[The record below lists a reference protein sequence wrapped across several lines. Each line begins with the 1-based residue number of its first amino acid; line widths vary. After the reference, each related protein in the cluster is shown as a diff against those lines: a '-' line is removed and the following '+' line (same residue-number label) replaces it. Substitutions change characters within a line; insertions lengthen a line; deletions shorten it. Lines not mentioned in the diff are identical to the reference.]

1 MDFIGG
7 RAGGA
12 SNAAP
17 GSVTLS
23 TDCRKDEPMNARKI
37 MRKIVLLI
45 ALLSIAGCGHVQ
57 TMSTENPVTVQ
68 DFGCP
73 GGDEVCMYAPYCHP

>member
-1 MDFIGG
+1 
-7 RAGGA
+7 
-12 SNAAP
+12 
-17 GSVTLS
+17 
-23 TDCRKDEPMNARKI
+23 MNARKI